1 MLESLLFRFFPRQR
15 RPQEREI
22 EVFNNPGHPHSH
34 HEEVDGKNL
43 RYSKGEAP
51 LEKLPP
57 EIYQR
62 IQQNLHPHPDY
73 GNLARSS
80 YLLRQKLKP
89 DTHPTIVVSIV
100 ELERLAHFLR
110 SWTPGDRGLRPTV
123 GRALNV
129 FDVTLN
135 DLSGFL
141 KNNWEVFGGLVY
153 LSADF
158 AMGQVFHPPES
169 GHIGGRTVPDLTEL
183 KSLRTLKLNQVWE
196 IDFAHV
202 WGPIDA
208 TRLISGTITSLC
220 FSGIDFSQVLRWFG
234 KGCRSHFPHLQVVTL
249 EVLEPGEQFEDQA
262 EYPSLWNSLLS
273 LSGVHVLDDKGSGM
287 VLPTMEWV
295 GKTFHQANVFIQ
307 ISSI

>member
-34 HEEVDGKNL
+34 HKEVDGNDSH
-43 RYSKGEAP
+43 YPKGKAP

-57 EIYQR
+57 EIYQQ
-62 IQQNLHPHPDY
+62 IQQNLHPHPDH
-73 GNLARSS
+73 GSLARSS
-80 YLLRQKLKP
+80 YHLRQKLKP
-89 DTHPTIVVSIV
+89 GTHPTIVVSIV

-135 DLSGFL
+135 DLSSFL

-153 LSADF
+153 LSVDF
-158 AMGQVFHPPES
+158 AMGQVDIDQALES
-169 GHIGGRTVPDLTEL
+169 GHIGGRTVLDLTEL

-220 FSGIDFSQVLRWFG
+220 FSGIG
-234 KGCRSHFPHLQVVTL
+234 
-249 EVLEPGEQFEDQA
+249 
-262 EYPSLWNSLLS
+262 PSLVRQAVPVS
-273 LSGVHVLDDKGSGM
+273 LSPPASRDPRRDQ
-287 VLPTMEWV
+287 TWR
-295 GKTFHQANVFIQ
+295 
-307 ISSI
+307 SI